1 MKVSVSILSFFKF
14 SFHGSRRLEA
24 IPLLLSLLRLC
35 SFKGRCHQRHIT
47 LWHGWRKMR
56 PIGKDVLRALW
67 SPSIPIREPSS
78 FKWFFHTPPS
88 HHYQPYIC
96 QKEKAR
102 HFSGWVLFTKYFP
115 PQFTSYWLTIDPN
128 ILLQLME
135 WLGGLARTAD
145 PSLAS
150 HAVSC
155 LPVSPLPTHPTNQ
168 CLPAC
173 APTEASLER
182 SCLPLVGRLLMFVA
196 TLPNL
201 NNLIEL
207 NTLHRRSTAAARTN
221 SGSQCV
227 LHNQYNHTPSTRYRS
242 AGNLL
247 CVSVELLQ
255 TSPWPRF
262 ALAAGQALPSCW
274 FKWHTAGHLKS
285 DGHFVTLFRPHD
297 HFAPFYCCFSLPAT
311 HCFLFV
317 RLCSHMTWTW

>member
-88 HHYQPYIC
+88 HQPYIC

-115 PQFTSYWLTIDPN
+115 PQFTSYRLTIDPN

-145 PSLAS
+145 PSLR
-150 HAVSC
+150 HT
-155 LPVSPLPTHPTNQ
+155 LFPVYLFLIFHPTNQ

-221 SGSQCV
+221 SVCCII
-227 LHNQYNHTPSTRYRS
+227 STTTHLAPGTGVR
-242 AGNLL
+242 GT
-247 CVSVELLQ
+247 C
-255 TSPWPRF
+255 F
-262 ALAAGQALPSCW
+262 ACRWNFCKLPPDQ
-274 FKWHTAGHLKS
+274 GL
-285 DGHFVTLFRPHD
+285 R
-297 HFAPFYCCFSLPAT
+297 
-311 HCFLFV
+311 
-317 RLCSHMTWTW
+317 

>member
-1 MKVSVSILSFFKF
+1 MIFPHTSFPPLPAIHMSKRKGKTFFRAGALHKIFSSSVYKLS
-14 SFHGSRRLEA
+14 
-24 IPLLLSLLRLC
+24 
-35 SFKGRCHQRHIT
+35 T
-47 LWHGWRKMR
+47 
-56 PIGKDVLRALW
+56 
-67 SPSIPIREPSS
+67 
-78 FKWFFHTPPS
+78 
-88 HHYQPYIC
+88 YIC
-96 QKEKAR
+96 
-102 HFSGWVLFTKYFP
+102 
-115 PQFTSYWLTIDPN
+115 PN

-155 LPVSPLPTHPTNQ
+155 LPVSHLPTHPTNQ

-221 SGSQCV
+221 SASQCV
-227 LHNQYNHTPSTRYRS
+227 LHNQYNHTQASTRYRS

-255 TSPWPRF
+255 TSPWPGF
-262 ALAAGQALPSCW
+262 ALAAGQAFLLIQVAHGWSSQVWRTLCYIVSASWPLCTILLLFQPS
-274 FKWHTAGHLKS
+274 GHSLLLVCQAVLTYDLDMVMYS
-285 DGHFVTLFRPHD
+285 HSLTETLCNMLSQWQLFARTYLMRQCVTGPEFFRCHFFR
-297 HFAPFYCCFSLPAT
+297 
-311 HCFLFV
+311 
-317 RLCSHMTWTW
+317 

>member
-1 MKVSVSILSFFKF
+1 MIFPHTSFPPLPAIHMSKRKGKTFFRVGALHKIFSSSVYKLSTYHWPKHPAPTNGVIGWI
-14 SFHGSRRLEA
+14 SENSW
-24 IPLLLSLLRLC
+24 PQPC
-35 SFKGRCHQRHIT
+35 VTRC
-47 LWHGWRKMR
+47 
-56 PIGKDVLRALW
+56 
-67 SPSIPIREPSS
+67 
-78 FKWFFHTPPS
+78 F
-88 HHYQPYIC
+88 
-96 QKEKAR
+96 
-102 HFSGWVLFTKYFP
+102 LFTCF
-115 PQFTSYWLTIDPN
+115 S
-128 ILLQLME
+128 
-135 WLGGLARTAD
+135 
-145 PSLAS
+145 SS
-150 HAVSC
+150 
-155 LPVSPLPTHPTNQ
+155 THPTNQ

-221 SGSQCV
+221 SASQCV

-255 TSPWPRF
+255 TSPWPGF
-262 ALAAGQALPSCW
+262 ALAALPSCW

-285 DGHFVTLFRPHD
+285 DGHFVTLFRPPD

>member
-1 MKVSVSILSFFKF
+1 
-14 SFHGSRRLEA
+14 
-24 IPLLLSLLRLC
+24 
-35 SFKGRCHQRHIT
+35 
-47 LWHGWRKMR
+47 MR

-115 PQFTSYWLTIDPN
+115 PQFTSYRLTIDSN

-221 SGSQCV
+221 SASQCV

-255 TSPWPRF
+255 TSPWPGF
-262 ALAAGQALPSCW
+262 ALAAGPSCW

-285 DGHFVTLFRPHD
+285 DGHFVTLFRPHN

>member
-102 HFSGWVLFTKYFP
+102 HFSGRVLFTKYFP
-115 PQFTSYWLTIDPN
+115 PQFTSYRLTIDPN

-155 LPVSPLPTHPTNQ
+155 LPVSHLPPTQPTNV
-168 CLPAC
+168 CLLVLPLKPPWRGVVC
-173 APTEASLER
+173 LWWGGF
-182 SCLPLVGRLLMFVA
+182 SCLLPLCQTWTIWSSS
-196 TLPNL
+196 TL
-201 NNLIEL
+201 
-207 NTLHRRSTAAARTN
+207 STAGRQLLLGQTAP
-221 SGSQCV
+221 
-227 LHNQYNHTPSTRYRS
+227 PSVCCIISTTTHRLAPGTGVR
-242 AGNLL
+242 GT
-247 CVSVELLQ
+247 C
-255 TSPWPRF
+255 F
-262 ALAAGQALPSCW
+262 ACRWNFCKLPPDQ
-274 FKWHTAGHLKS
+274 GL
-285 DGHFVTLFRPHD
+285 R
-297 HFAPFYCCFSLPAT
+297 
-311 HCFLFV
+311 
-317 RLCSHMTWTW
+317 